1 MRHFFIRSFEILVGF
16 FVILGILGVLATA
29 LAVGTGS
36 MTATNGDSISGVFA
50 AIAIL
55 FGGLLYITF
64 MAGFMYMG
72 VGIYN
77 NTKRTA
83 EAVERMAGR

>member
-16 FVILGILGVLATA
+16 FVILGILGVLAAA

-36 MTATNGDSISGVFA
+36 MTSSNGDSISGVFP

-55 FGGLLYITF
+55 CGGLLYIAF
-64 MAGFMYMG
+64 VAGFLYMG

-83 EAVERMAGR
+83 EAVEQMAGR